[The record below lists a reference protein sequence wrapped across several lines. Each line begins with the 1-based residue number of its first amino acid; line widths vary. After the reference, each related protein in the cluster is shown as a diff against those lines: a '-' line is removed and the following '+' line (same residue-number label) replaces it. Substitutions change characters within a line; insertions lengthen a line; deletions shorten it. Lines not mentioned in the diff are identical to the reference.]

1 MKYLYLL
8 TCVTLAACQSS
19 PNVLD
24 VAFEDNPLPAGWQLV
39 SLTGDSVDNASGPT
53 LPPPGNAT
61 VVQNARLESPAFEVK
76 PFQYYRV
83 AMTVQA
89 QQKTLWAMTFY
100 DQRDSVLLADFY
112 SSLDPTADL
121 QKHVFYVQA
130 KANAA
135 RAEFWLQPG
144 ADQIAYLR
152 QVRIT
157 PAQSSDEIRRWQD
170 SIYRSVPP
178 LHYQPPAD
186 RWKHLPRTMQTL
198 REGGTLRVVMLG
210 NSIINDTGNSG
221 WELPVEAQYPGAD
234 LRVITSVRGGTGCTY
249 YQHHHRVDTF
259 VVQYQ
264 PDLLMIGGISNLND
278 TAAMRSV
285 IRQVRQ
291 RMDSD
296 PDGPG
301 LDGPSPDGPAPEIMV
316 LSGPLG
322 RDGDPR
328 TNPDF
333 PVVPTDGDF
342 RLQLAQLCAE
352 ESVEYFDMK
361 SAWGAYLMQS
371 NAAYDYYL
379 RDPVH
384 ANARGRQVLARML
397 AAYFEPKEAEN

>member
-1 MKYLYLL
+1 MKYLCLL
-8 TCVTLAACQSS
+8 TCVTLTACQSS
-19 PNVLD
+19 PDVLD

-39 SLTGDSVDNASGPT
+39 SLTGDSVTDFSGPP
-53 LPPPGNAT
+53 LAPPEEAAP
-61 VVQNARLESPAFEVK
+61 VQNARLESPPFEVE

-83 AMTVQA
+83 EMAVQA

-100 DQRDSVLLADFY
+100 DQRDSLLLADFY

-121 QKHVFYVQA
+121 QKHIFYVQA
-130 KANAA
+130 KANAS

-144 ADQIAYLR
+144 ADQIAYLQ

-178 LHYQPPAD
+178 LRYQPPAD
-186 RWKHLPRTMQTL
+186 RWQHLPRTMQTL

-234 LRVITSVRGGTGCTY
+234 LQVITSVRGGTGCTY
-249 YQHHHRVDTF
+249 YQHHNRVDTF

-278 TAAMRSV
+278 TAALRSV

-291 RMDSD
+291 RMDSG
-296 PDGPG
+296 PDGS
-301 LDGPSPDGPAPEIMV
+301 DPSGSAPEIMV

-333 PVVPTDGDF
+333 LVVPTKDDF

-352 ESVEYFDMK
+352 EGVEYFDMK

-397 AAYFEPKEAEN
+397 AAYFAPKEGAAAMNNQ

>member
-1 MKYLYLL
+1 MKYLCLL

-39 SLTGDSVDNASGPT
+39 SLTGDSVTSFSGPP
-53 LPPPGNAT
+53 LAPPEEAIP
-61 VVQNARLESPAFEVK
+61 VQNARLESPPFEVE

-83 AMTVQA
+83 EMAVQA

-100 DQRDSVLLADFY
+100 DQRDSLLLADFY
-112 SSLDPTADL
+112 SSLDPTAGL

-178 LHYQPPAD
+178 LRYQPPAD

-234 LRVITSVRGGTGCTY
+234 LQVITSVRGCTGCTY
-249 YQHHHRVDTF
+249 YQHHNRVDTF

-291 RMDSD
+291 RMDS
-296 PDGPG
+296 G
-301 LDGPSPDGPAPEIMV
+301 LDGPAPEIMV

-333 PVVPTDGDF
+333 PVVPADGDF

-352 ESVEYFDMK
+352 EGVEYLDMK
-361 SAWGAYLMQS
+361 SAWGAYLTQS

-397 AAYFEPKEAEN
+397 ATYFAPKEAS